1 MEVNTKYDLD
11 DRVWTVINNKV
22 EKQIVTGITVYHTF
36 NEPWKGGGEKIDI
49 LYDLNW
55 QVEEVPENRLF
66 STKEELLKSL

>member
-1 MEVNTKYDLD
+1 MEVNTKYNID
-11 DRVWTVINNKV
+11 DRVWIVLNNKV

-36 NEPWKGGGEKIDI
+36 KEPHLGGEEKIDI

-55 QVEEVPENRLF
+55 QTEEVPESRLF

>member
-36 NEPWKGGGEKIDI
+36 KEPYLGGGEKIDI

-55 QVEEVPENRLF
+55 QAEEVPENRLF